1 MSQCH
6 LCECDVPEPDRIC
19 SNCGWDHEKQEI
31 HDRNSLL
38 AFLGSLVKLKRW
50 VPEAKLK
57 KRLTDLYIKKRG
69 ASSTTLES
77 VGWSMRRTADLL
89 SESVGTTSTDIKLAE
104 GLEDHP
110 ELSECKNKTQAKNR
124 LQQIERGISFN
135 TEKPSFEFERAL
147 QRYLHV
153 NWQNMPFNDE
163 WELQDTGFFRD
174 GRYDTREIGEIDL
187 LARHRTEHKWLVI
200 ELKRNQSSDET
211 VGQILRYMGWVKQNL
226 EGEIQGLIIS
236 ATVDQPLRYALSCV
250 PNVSV
255 KVYRFENELMKL
267 KDSRDADNQAILEK
281 LSPDMIKDLLE
292 KLQTK

>member
-1 MSQCH
+1 M
-6 LCECDVPEPDRIC
+6 
-19 SNCGWDHEKQEI
+19 
-31 HDRNSLL
+31 
-38 AFLGSLVKLKRW
+38 
-50 VPEAKLK
+50 
-57 KRLTDLYIKKRG
+57 
-69 ASSTTLES
+69 
-77 VGWSMRRTADLL
+77 
-89 SESVGTTSTDIKLAE
+89 
-104 GLEDHP
+104 
-110 ELSECKNKTQAKNR
+110 
-124 LQQIERGISFN
+124 
-135 TEKPSFEFERAL
+135 
-147 QRYLHV
+147 
-153 NWQNMPFNDE
+153 
-163 WELQDTGFFRD
+163 
-174 GRYDTREIGEIDL
+174 
-187 LARHRTEHKWLVI
+187 I